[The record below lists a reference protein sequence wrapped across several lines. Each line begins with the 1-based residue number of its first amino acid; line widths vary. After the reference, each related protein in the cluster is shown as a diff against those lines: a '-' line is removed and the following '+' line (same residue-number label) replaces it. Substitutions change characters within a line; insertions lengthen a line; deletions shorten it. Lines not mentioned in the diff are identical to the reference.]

1 VTFTVFGIFFISC
14 LVALSISIGFF
25 SPKRKRAYAAAA
37 VLAVVGML
45 GACFRL
51 WWFNIPD
58 RSGRTISDLSL
69 QVELVLAIVLV
80 ALACAWLA
88 HVGYRIRKHHIAK
101 NA

>member
-1 VTFTVFGIFFISC
+1 MTFTVFGIFFIPC
-14 LVALSISIGFF
+14 LATFSISIGFF
-25 SPKRKRAYAAAA
+25 SRKRKRAYATAA

-51 WWFNIPD
+51 WWFNVPD

-69 QVELVLAIVLV
+69 QVELVPATVLV

-88 HVGYRIRKHHIAK
+88 HVGYRIRKHQIAK